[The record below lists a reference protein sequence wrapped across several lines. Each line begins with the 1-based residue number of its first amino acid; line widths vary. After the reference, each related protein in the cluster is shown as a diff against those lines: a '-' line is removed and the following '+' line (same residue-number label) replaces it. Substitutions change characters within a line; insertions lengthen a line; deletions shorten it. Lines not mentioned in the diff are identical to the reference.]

1 MAISVP
7 VNARMMING
16 KKFCFAKFLDQTTA
30 ERIQNPDAICGN
42 RDPLLDR
49 TIPGRRKVMF
59 TTFHDFT
66 VPILAELLPLAG
78 TTLSGSTYT
87 ANQTISS
94 TTIVVDKVAK
104 IHQYNTCRMNRMI
117 MRGQVGTL
125 PCSIECQWVAVDEVD
140 GSAAS
145 WVDGTRDGI
154 FGFPGSTYEID
165 GTEIDFDRFA
175 FVIDNKLIPSW
186 NASYTLTDAGAGPR
200 QTLLAT
206 SIPYIAA
213 NEGLYWDNRDA
224 ITAGTDHSLSLT
236 NGEDTVQINLPNTV
250 LIPESPSIEGA
261 LEEIRL
267 PMTWEAHRV
276 GGGSPVAAFNI
287 VVTNT

>member
-1 MAISVP
+1 MAISTAI
-7 VNARMMING
+7 NARMMINA
-16 KKFCFAKFLDQTTA
+16 KKFCFAKFLDQTTT

-49 TIPGRRKVMF
+49 TLTGRRKIMF

-78 TTLSGSTYT
+78 TTLASTTYT

-94 TTIVVDKVAK
+94 IPIVVDKVGK
-104 IHQYNTCRMNRMI
+104 IHKYTACRMNRMI
-117 MRGQVGTL
+117 IRGQVGTL
-125 PCSIECQWVAVDEVD
+125 PCSIECQWIGEDET
-140 GSAAS
+140 
-145 WVDGTRDGI
+145 DGTSETWTNGTVDGI
-154 FGFPGSTYEID
+154 FGFPGATYEID
-165 GTEIDFDRFA
+165 GTAVDFDRFA

-186 NASYTLTDAGAGPR
+186 NSSATVTDVGTGPR

-206 SIPYIAA
+206 SVPYVSA
-213 NEGLYWDNRDA
+213 NTGLYWDNRDTVA
-224 ITAGTDHSLSLT
+224 AGVDHALSIT
-236 NGEDTVQINLPNTV
+236 NGEDTVQINLPNAV

-267 PMTWEAHRV
+267 PMTWEAHRI

-287 VVTNT
+287 VVTNG